1 MRYKTD
7 ECLACGATH
16 TYYGKSPRFCTAC
29 GAFHGIRVT
38 QKEFDSG
45 VAWSTL
51 KRRWYKNQTCV
62 DWAEKLAGDR
72 P

>member
-7 ECLACGATH
+7 ECLDCGATH

-29 GAFHGIRVT
+29 GVFHGIT
-38 QKEFDSG
+38 ITKKEITEG
-45 VAWSTL
+45 AAWSHI
-51 KRRWYKNQTCV
+51 KRRWYKNQACV
-62 DWAEKLAGDR
+62 YNAEWKGA